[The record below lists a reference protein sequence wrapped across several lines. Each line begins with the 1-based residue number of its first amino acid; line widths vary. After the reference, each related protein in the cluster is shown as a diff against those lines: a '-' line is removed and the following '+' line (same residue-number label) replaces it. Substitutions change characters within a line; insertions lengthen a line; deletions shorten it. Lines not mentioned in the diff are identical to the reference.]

1 MYHHHNHH
9 HRVLPGTVCCMVHDD
24 LQRPP
29 HRDAQSVLQMDN
41 IVRLNPSAAAGGQA
55 LNVNKSKLF
64 TLVDIICCC
73 IGLPVTSR
81 INIIILI
88 IESYTVN
95 DTAAVSFVCLIRM
108 DPITHA
114 CVMEKTG
121 MK

>member
-1 MYHHHNHH
+1 
-9 HRVLPGTVCCMVHDD
+9 MVHDD

-41 IVRLNPSAAAGGQA
+41 IVRLNPSAAGGQIR
-55 LNVNKSKLF
+55 NDHKSKLF
-64 TLVDIICCC
+64 TLVVVICCC
-73 IGLPVTSR
+73 IGLPVNAR
-81 INIIILI
+81 IIIIIILI

-114 CVMEKTG
+114 CVMEKMG